1 MNDTIIDTINSILDV
16 ELTESETTVT
26 VIESLIEAYDKA
38 LVITESCCDSELF
51 QEGSII
57 DNVKKQ
63 GENDGNKLITIIKF
77 IPRLIIELVKQL
89 KNRLKRNP
97 EGLTKSQVEAVHR
110 KVDEIL
116 ESTKDSKEGIGLN
129 DIAGLSLVVLG
140 AGMIGVRVSK
150 NIAKRQITKKQ
161 LNSDKKKIADI
172 TGEPSDGK
180 SDRTILVFS
189 KSKGKTEYIL
199 PDIIKMNKKLDELEK
214 AIDKLGPGKDIKK
227 LKVKDAEKRMFLWTE
242 YLHDM
247 SLYISEGKT
256 SGLGSSCR
264 AIKPED
270 LDEYYKSLVKTGEKF
285 SKVLEK
291 YSECINVNIDP
302 NDNTIPQKVHLKY
315 TELQRDISN
324 RITSFNEGLDDFLFA
339 INALCKYHSNNATGN
354 SRQSEASDKRSD

>member
-16 ELTESETTVT
+16 ELAESETTVT

-57 DNVKKQ
+57 DSVKRQ
-63 GENDGNKLITIIKF
+63 GDKDENKLITIIKF

-97 EGLTKSQVEAVHR
+97 EGLTKSQVEAVHK

-199 PDIIKMNKKLDELEK
+199 PDIIKINKNIDELEK
-214 AIDKLGPGKDIKK
+214 AIDKLGPGKDIKNPTI
-227 LKVKDAEKRMFLWTE
+227 KDAEKRLSLWSE
-242 YLHDM
+242 YIYDM
-247 SLYISEGKT
+247 WTDISEGKNT
-256 SGLGSSCR
+256 GQCR
-264 AIKPED
+264 AIKPDD
-270 LDEYYKSLVKTGEKF
+270 LGEYYNNLLKTGEKLP
-285 SKVLEK
+285 KVLEK
-291 YSECINVNIDP
+291 YSECVNVNIDL
-302 NDNTIPQKVHLKY
+302 NDDTIPQKVYFRY
-315 TELQRDISN
+315 TKLPRDISN
-324 RITSFNEGLDDFLFA
+324 IITGFNDGLADFVFA
-339 INALCKYHSNNATGN
+339 INALCKYHSNNAAGN
-354 SRQSEASDKRSD
+354 SQQSEASDKRRD